1 MVRHAAAVVL
11 VVVLNPSWL
20 CAQAAE
26 LTVNVTS
33 TTVYKAPSTGSIVIG
48 QAARGTVL
56 HARAII
62 LPEGDRRPGQPSLC
76 KVTTRVDR
84 QPVQPGREG

>member
-11 VVVLNPSWL
+11 AVVLSPSWL

-26 LTVNVTS
+26 LTVNDTS

-48 QAARGTVL
+48 EAGRG
-56 HARAII
+56 
-62 LPEGDRRPGQPSLC
+62 PSS
-76 KVTTRVDR
+76 R
-84 QPVQPGREG
+84 